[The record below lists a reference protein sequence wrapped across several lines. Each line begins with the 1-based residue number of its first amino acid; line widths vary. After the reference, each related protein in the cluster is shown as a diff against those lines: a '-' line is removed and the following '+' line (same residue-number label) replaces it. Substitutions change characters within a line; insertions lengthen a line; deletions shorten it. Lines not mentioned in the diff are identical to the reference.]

1 MSSPTGAVIS
11 TITQSKRSA
20 KRFFWILTAFGV
32 LLGLLFL
39 AVAASSKESGSVYT
53 SLFCAVLPF
62 IGLFFLGRS
71 AFRSPRKL
79 EVYQEGFILR
89 DSVTDDVL
97 ESALWTEVR
106 DITFSETKKKSN
118 SAAVGQV
125 LFGIIGGIIASA
137 ITDSGPG
144 DDRDVVIHIG
154 KKNIKI
160 DTNYNEPELAAR
172 VVSDAARAAWTAAA
186 LRDLEHGQN
195 VEFAN
200 VTLHVAGVTQGKVN
214 VDWSAVLNAEHVND
228 RLVSISW
235 NNPAKSKP
243 QTMKVTMGYR
253 GDSLVQVVRQKI
265 GKPSSMASRLG
276 KL

>member
-1 MSSPTGAVIS
+1 MSIPTGAVLS

-20 KRFFWILTAFGV
+20 KRFFWILTVFAV
-32 LLGLLFL
+32 LMGLMFL
-39 AVAASSKESGSVYT
+39 AVAASSKESASVYT
-53 SLFCAVLPF
+53 SLFCAVVPF

-71 AFRSPRKL
+71 TFRSPRKL

-97 ESALWTEVR
+97 ESGLWTEAR
-106 DITFSETKKKSN
+106 DITFSETKKKS
-118 SAAVGQV
+118 SSVAVGQV

-137 ITDSGPG
+137 MTDSGPG
-144 DDRDVVIHIG
+144 DDRDIVIHID

-160 DTNYNEPELAAR
+160 DTNYKEPELAVRA
-172 VVSDAARAAWTAAA
+172 VSDAARAAWTAAA

-200 VTLHVAGVTQGKVN
+200 VTLHMAGITQGKVN

-243 QTMKVTMGYR
+243 QSIRVTMGYR
-253 GDSLVQVVRQKI
+253 GDSLVQVIRQKI